1 MSNIQISNLV
11 LWQKNGVKRTLN
23 FLHNR
28 VNVIT
33 GDSGKGK
40 SSILF
45 IIDYC
50 LLARETTGISKT
62 NIDSKVDWYGIKIS
76 IDGKEL
82 VIARPSESN
91 GATDQAYF
99 SENGTIPTL
108 PILNVQID
116 NLKKVLSSAFGIDT
130 ELRVPYGGRYIKA
143 GSKVSFRNF
152 LAYSYQDQNTIVAP
166 NHLYIRPTDGR
177 YQEAIERTFRM
188 AIGAENVSTALARNR
203 LAELE
208 RRKAV
213 QARKNE
219 SYAKSANAFSEE
231 VEALSSEAYS
241 LGVIERKPE
250 SYEDSFTALRELVA
264 TPVAPSDH
272 KREVE
277 RFERE
282 IFSLSAKNRQL
293 KAFIDGKPAFTIALK
308 ETEDA
313 LKPVNAFN
321 SQADDIFPSQFANEV
336 IARLQRELSDIKLS
350 LRDRKIFPFL
360 DEVKNIYEEN
370 ENKIQTLRE
379 ELSKIKTKQ
388 PIQYNPNDYYR
399 YLGRLEAKL
408 EVYRQSEDQVIQ
420 PPQDDLDD
428 SIADLRQKVEQNDE
442 KSLLAKQE
450 LNRLIN
456 KRLTTLPL
464 KGYNNFSAFY
474 YEKEKLI
481 HLHSSDLAT
490 IEKMPDVGSAS
501 NYLYLHVSYFLAL
514 HEIAKTRQIPWVP
527 SFLVLDQVSTPYF
540 SSDGKPNDDIR
551 SLDKILIELNKFV
564 IDMDKFGGFQ
574 IILLEHIDK
583 EHWASLN
590 LDRFYLVDK
599 ELRDNYGLILEAP
612 GDESPAEPPK

>member
-1 MSNIQISNLV
+1 MSNIQISSIV
-11 LWQKNGVKRTLN
+11 LWQKNGIKRTLD

-50 LLARETTGISKT
+50 LLASETTGISKT
-62 NIDSKVDWYGIKIS
+62 NIDSKVDWYGIKITV
-76 IDGKEL
+76 DGKEL
-82 VIARPSESN
+82 AIARPSESN

-99 SENGTIPTL
+99 SENGVIPAL
-108 PILNVQID
+108 PALNIRID

-130 ELRVPYGGRYIKA
+130 ELRVPYGGRYIQA

-166 NHLYIRPTDGR
+166 DHLYIRPTDGR

-188 AIGAENVSTALARNR
+188 AIGAENVDTALSRNR

-208 RRKAV
+208 RKKVA
-213 QARKNE
+213 QTRKND
-219 SYAKSANAFSEE
+219 SYAKSAHAFSEE
-231 VEALSSEAYS
+231 VSALSSEAYS
-241 LGVIERKPE
+241 LGVIEHIPE
-250 SYEDSFTALRELVA
+250 SYEDSLTVLNELIQTPA
-264 TPVAPSDH
+264 TPSDH
-272 KREVE
+272 KHEIE
-277 RFERE
+277 RIERE

-293 KAFIDGKPAFTIALK
+293 KAFIDDKPAYTHVLK
-308 ETEDA
+308 ETEDS

-336 IARLQRELSDIKLS
+336 IARLQRELSDIKSS
-350 LRDRKIFPFL
+350 LRSRKSFPFL
-360 DEVKNIYEEN
+360 DEVRSIHEQN
-370 ENKIQTLRE
+370 ENKIRALRE
-379 ELSKIKTKQ
+379 ELSSTETKQ
-388 PIQYNPNDYYR
+388 PIRYNPNDYYR

-408 EVYRQSEDQVIQ
+408 EVYRQSEDRAVQA
-420 PPQDDLDD
+420 PQDDIED
-428 SIADLRQKVEQNDE
+428 SIAELQRIVDQNEE
-442 KSLLAKQE
+442 KSTLAKQE

-456 KRLTTLPL
+456 KRLTKLPL
-464 KGYNNFSAFY
+464 KGYKDFSAFY

-481 HLHSSDLAT
+481 HLHSPDLAT

-514 HEIAKTRQIPWVP
+514 HEIAKARQIPWIP

-551 SLDKILIELNKFV
+551 SLDKVLAELNQFV
-564 IDMDKFGGFQ
+564 IDMDKLGGFQ
-574 IILLEHIDK
+574 IILLEHIDR
-583 EHWASLN
+583 EHWTSLK
-590 LDRFYLVDK
+590 LDRFHLVDR
-599 ELRDNYGLILEAP
+599 ELRDDYGLII
-612 GDESPAEPPK
+612 DDSRV